1 MRALHSIRQSR
12 ADTEVEPTKL
22 SARDK
27 TTLVWLWSLSFLYGM
42 MTDQMV
48 SKVVDR
54 PCEVRERLNTKLEV
68 TSLMFG
74 LVMPTV
80 LGPLAAFIANL
91 VLNIIEPLLA
101 VPRWKPVK
109 EDDIKIFHFNV
120 HNIIIPSEYFEIFPL
135 MSRKHRRKINRAF
148 LVFYFY

>member
-1 MRALHSIRQSR
+1 MRVLHSDRQSR

-27 TTLVWLWSLSFLYGM
+27 TTLVWLWGLSFLYGM
-42 MTDQMV
+42 MTDQLL

-54 PCEVRERLNTKLEV
+54 PCQVRERLNTKLEV

-74 LVMPTV
+74 LVVPTV

-91 VLNIIEPLLA
+91 LLNIIEPVLDVA
-101 VPRWKPVK
+101 RWKPVK
-109 EDDIKIFHFNV
+109 EDDIKIFHCNA
-120 HNIIIPSEYFEIFPL
+120 IL
-135 MSRKHRRKINRAF
+135 
-148 LVFYFY
+148 

>member
-1 MRALHSIRQSR
+1 MRVDHSDRQSR

-42 MTDQMV
+42 MTDQLL

-54 PCEVRERLNTKLEV
+54 PCQVRERLNTKLEV

-74 LVMPTV
+74 LVVPTV
-80 LGPLAAFIANL
+80 LGPLAAFMANL
-91 VLNIIEPLLA
+91 LLNIIEPLLS
-101 VPRWKPVK
+101 VTRWKPVK
-109 EDDIKIFHFNV
+109 EDDIKIFHCNV
-120 HNIIIPSEYFEIFPL
+120 ILLLF
-135 MSRKHRRKINRAF
+135 
-148 LVFYFY
+148 